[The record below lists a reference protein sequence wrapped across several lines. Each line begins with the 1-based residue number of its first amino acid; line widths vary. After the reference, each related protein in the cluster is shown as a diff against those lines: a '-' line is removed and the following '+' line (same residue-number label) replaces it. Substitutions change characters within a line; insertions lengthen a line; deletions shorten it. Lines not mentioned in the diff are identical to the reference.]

1 MTLIQIIGIYIYI
14 YVISSQ
20 IMVLPHKFPEFVFF
34 FKQVEN
40 VGSQQVH
47 VEFLDLAT
55 PAPSISS
62 FPARCGPPKNFWGE
76 LPFGSIWQD
85 SINIR
90 FFNKVLDEAM
100 AGRT

>member
-14 YVISSQ
+14 CDIQPNHGVATQ
-20 IMVLPHKFPEFVFF
+20 IPWIRFF